1 MHNTKTHYH
10 SHIFNVLIIAFIA
23 AMGIPFNLSAQ
34 LPEEKVKEL
43 RQIWYS
49 QDDSIT
55 DFEQLN
61 AGKKL
66 GSHYERANLDSLIA
80 LAIQIEK
87 KAIQK
92 QNDQW
97 MVRSLKQKGD
107 YYRRIGKIDS
117 SLISYHSAL
126 HYLENDS
133 LVMKPV
139 MYGLIGSTYS
149 NIEQI
154 DSAAY
159 YLKECIKL
167 GEKYDRNTY
176 IRYGAL
182 FLGTLYGKKSQYVE
196 SIDYLLKALEA
207 SETASQRF
215 ACHYNIGAAF
225 HILGLEEE
233 SKSSFEKA
241 YENAVEA
248 GAPNDILQSHVVLLQ
263 LPFGLDTVEQRLHEA
278 IALADSFQ
286 LKHTKSILLNAATQF
301 YIDSMQLEI
310 ANRYAEQAIA
320 LADSI
325 KLMDFVAKAKL
336 KQAKIKEL
344 ENDPVTSLNLCRQV
358 FPYFESFQDSSY
370 RETLFTLMAN
380 NFKALGQSDSAL
392 FYLERRVAISDA
404 LDNQNI
410 TKQAVSK
417 YLEHK
422 KEQEIQT
429 LAQEKEL
436 AEQIAKQSQ
445 LKQKQSYLLLTL
457 FGVIFISISIIYY
470 VLFNQKQKR
479 NALLEQMNQSL
490 EVERKKLEKAN
501 KQLNRFSSVVSHDV
515 LSNLDL
521 ILSTGNVL
529 VGEKGKTDNL
539 PKYYE
544 MTQSTA
550 RQLKNYC
557 LNLLQQTKK
566 EQLAIP
572 KNANPMPILNTV
584 LGRYGAALQ
593 EAKFQTKTEP
603 LSMVN
608 LPEALIE
615 QIFQNLISNALRH
628 AATAEHPMLW
638 ISEAKSESHKLQ
650 WIFEDNGPG
659 VSSQQKK
666 VIFDPVETLQNDDKG
681 HHIGL
686 HLLQS
691 SLREAGADIW
701 VEDRSGGGARFIIEF
716 I

>member
-1 MHNTKTHYH
+1 MNNTKTHFH
-10 SHIFNVLIIAFIA
+10 TFNLLAIVFIIAI
-23 AMGIPFNLSAQ
+23 GIPFNLNAQ

-49 QDDSIT
+49 QNGSVADSVK
-55 DFEQLN
+55 FN

-66 GSHYERANLDSLIA
+66 GSHYERANLDSLID
-80 LAIQIEK
+80 LARQIEK

-92 QNDQW
+92 KSDQW

-107 YYRRIGKIDS
+107 YYRRVGKIDS
-117 SLISYHSAL
+117 SIISFHSAL
-126 HYLENDS
+126 LYIKDDS
-133 LVMKPV
+133 SPLKPV

-154 DSAAY
+154 DSATH
-159 YLKECIKL
+159 YLKECIRL
-167 GEKYDRNTY
+167 GEEYERNTY

-182 FLGTLYGKKSQYVE
+182 YLGTLYGKKSQYVE
-196 SIDYLLKALEA
+196 AIDYLLKALEA

-241 YENAVEA
+241 YENAIEA
-248 GAPNDILQSHVVLLQ
+248 GAPNDILQGHIVLLQ
-263 LPFGLDTVEQRLHEA
+263 QPFGLDTVEQRLNAA

-286 LKHTKSILLNAATQF
+286 LKHNKSILLNAATQF
-301 YIDSMQLEI
+301 YIDSMQLGL
-310 ANRYAEQAIA
+310 ANQYAKQAIA

-344 ENDPVTSLNLCRQV
+344 ENNPVTSLNLCRQV

-370 RETLFTLMAN
+370 RETLFALMAD

-392 FYLERRVAISDA
+392 FYLEKRVAISDA
-404 LDNQNI
+404 LDNQKI

-436 AEQIAKQSQ
+436 AEQIAKQSL
-445 LKQKQSYLLLTL
+445 LKQKQSYLLVALL
-457 FGVIFISISIIYY
+457 GVIFASISIIYF
-470 VLFNQKQKR
+470 LSFNQKR
-479 NALLEQMNQSL
+479 RRAALLERMNQSL
-490 EVERKKLEKAN
+490 EVERKKLEKVN

-521 ILSTGNVL
+521 ILSTGNIL
-529 VGEKGKTDNL
+529 VGGKGKTDNL

-544 MTQSTA
+544 MTQSTT

-566 EQLAIP
+566 EQSSIR
-572 KNANPMPILNTV
+572 KGSNPMPILNEV
-584 LGRYGAALQ
+584 LGRYETALK
-593 EAKFQTKTEP
+593 EAKFQTNIEP
-603 LSMVN
+603 LSIVN

-628 AATAEHPMLW
+628 AVTAERPMLW
-638 ISEAKSESHKLQ
+638 VSETKSESHKLQ

-666 VIFDPVETLQNDDKG
+666 VIFDPVETLQDDDKG